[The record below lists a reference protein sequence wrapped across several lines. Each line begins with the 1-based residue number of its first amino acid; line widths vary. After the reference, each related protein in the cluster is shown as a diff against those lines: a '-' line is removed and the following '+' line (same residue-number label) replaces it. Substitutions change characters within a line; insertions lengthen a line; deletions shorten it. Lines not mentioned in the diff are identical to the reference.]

1 MTPHAFLDA
10 LMQLS
15 ARHLFR
21 GTSGYRAPTSNL
33 QVGGKLFSAHQ
44 YWLGQDIVLEAE
56 EPIEVFKESA
66 RRVSLLVIDEGDHLH
81 LQPLDWKAG

>member
-10 LMQLS
+10 LMQLA
-15 ARHLFR
+15 ARHRFR
-21 GTSGYRAPTSNL
+21 GTSGYRAPISNL
-33 QVGGKLFSAHQ
+33 QVGGKPFSAHL
-44 YWLGQDIVLEAE
+44 YWLGQDIVLEAG

-66 RRVSLLVIDEGDHLH
+66 RRLSLLVIDEGDHLH